1 MERPAP
7 GDCRRAGPGAGPAGQ
22 PKWREQEP
30 IIAREMDEGASW
42 VKFTALSCLNRE
54 RSGDAIQISLAPMM
68 GAEYTELVRIIS
80 RGTLNGFVRNRVEP
94 RLQRVVRQQLDA
106 WYALVSRTEWK
117 NSSELKQHCRNASIV
132 SSERVVF
139 NIKGNEFRLVVA
151 VDYDH
156 GIVLILWL
164 GTHWEYDRIDV
175 KQVKFDKERYAN
187 PTGSN

>member
-1 MERPAP
+1 MA
-7 GDCRRAGPGAGPAGQ
+7 
-22 PKWREQEP
+22 
-30 IIAREMDEGASW
+30 
-42 VKFTALSCLNRE
+42 
-54 RSGDAIQISLAPMM
+54 

-94 RLQRVVRQQLDA
+94 RLQRIVLEQLDA
-106 WYALVSRTEWK
+106 WYALVSRAAWK
-117 NSSELKQHCRNASIV
+117 NSADLKQHQRSASIV

-151 VDYDH
+151 VDYNH
-156 GIVLILWL
+156 GIVLVLWL
-164 GTHWEYDRIDV
+164 GTHREYDRIDV